1 MNEPQSS
8 SWILELRNRLGT
20 PPARR
25 LPPTDDRQA
34 AVLVP
39 LYVDAGELWT
49 VLTQRTD
56 KLPHHSGA
64 ERPFGATVQ
73 IAFPGGSLEPGE
85 DPWDA
90 AVRETE
96 EEIGI
101 ERKKILRLGDLD
113 ETAVSH
119 SPPSGGTPSDFRIV
133 PCVGAV
139 PFPLETELNT
149 DEIEELFVLPIK
161 AFANPTAVEERAV
174 TLDGEERMLRIYHVG
189 SRQVWGLT
197 AMILQNLLQRLGLEP
212 VEPPN

>member
-1 MNEPQSS
+1 MTEPQNS
-8 SWILELRNRLGT
+8 SWIIELRNRLSS

-25 LPPTDDRQA
+25 LSPTDDRQA

-49 VLTQRTD
+49 VLTLRTD
-56 KLPHHSGA
+56 KLPHHKG
-64 ERPFGATVQ
+64 Q

-90 AVRETE
+90 AVRETG
-96 EEIGI
+96 EEIGL

-113 ETAVSH
+113 EAQT
-119 SPPSGGTPSDFRIV
+119 PSGFRIV

-139 PFPLETELNT
+139 PFPLETELNS
-149 DEIEELFVLPIK
+149 DEIDELFALPIK
-161 AFANPTAVEERAV
+161 VFANPTAVEERAV

-212 VEPPN
+212 AEPPN

>member
-1 MNEPQSS
+1 MSESPNSI
-8 SWILELRNRLGT
+8 WVLELRTRLAS

-34 AVLVP
+34 AILVP

-49 VLTQRTD
+49 LLTKRSD
-56 KLPHHSGA
+56 KLPYHPG
-64 ERPFGATVQ
+64 Q

-85 DPWDA
+85 DAWTA

-101 ERKKILRLGDLD
+101 ERQKILPLGDLD
-113 ETAVSH
+113 EAA
-119 SPPSGGTPSDFRIV
+119 TPTGFRIT

-139 PFPLETELNT
+139 PFPVETELNR
-149 DEIEELFVLPIK
+149 DEIEEVFALPIR
-161 AFANPTAVEERAV
+161 AFANPTAVEDRTV
-174 TLDGEERMLRIYHVG
+174 LLDGVERLLRIYHVG

-197 AMILQNLLQRLGLEP
+197 AVILQNLLQRLGLEP
-212 VEPPN
+212 AGPPN

>member
-1 MNEPQSS
+1 MSEPPNS
-8 SWILELRNRLGT
+8 SWIVELRNRLST

-56 KLPHHSGA
+56 KLPHQEGS
-64 ERPFGATVQ
+64 ERPFGATAQ

-85 DPWDA
+85 DPWDG

-96 EEIGI
+96 EEIGL

-113 ETAVSH
+113 EAAVPR
-119 SPPSGGTPSDFRIV
+119 SPSFGGTPSGFRIV

-139 PFPLETELNT
+139 AFPLETELNE

-161 AFANPTAVEERAV
+161 VFANPTAIEDRAV
-174 TLDGEERMLRIYHVG
+174 LLDGEERMLRIYHVG

-197 AMILQNLLQRLGLEP
+197 ALILQNLLQRLGLEP
-212 VEPPN
+212 AELPN